1 MYYQLAMSEEV
12 MEKRKGGRT
21 ALWMVLVGIPI
32 GFTYSLVILF
42 ISPQKF
48 ESSTIVEFR
57 KPPAALAE
65 DEWSVANEVAL
76 ITTPKLFKDVS
87 EELNLSQKWEMESD
101 SVVIIL
107 RSITEVEAVDESDFQ
122 KITIRHAS
130 PDIVR
135 DLAHEIPRSYSRSKR
150 AERRLKLDLEQ
161 SIIEKQILSR
171 EDLVDDAERSLQELL
186 GNVGLVLPSGEQLER
201 TTLADFYQSHPEK
214 KNAAQAVGLEQY
226 EAAWRESASQ
236 QDHLKSL
243 QKERGRAILGETKP
257 HVAIVVHGEAVRP
270 KMAVFPNYEEGLWW
284 GLLKGLIF
292 GLVLGA
298 LTLLFFK
305 MKKGEEEVTRPRER
319 DSDSADTW

>member
-1 MYYQLAMSEEV
+1 MMDEEPIA
-12 MEKRKGGRT
+12 KRKCGRT

-32 GFTYSLVILF
+32 GFAYSLVILF
-42 ISPQKF
+42 ISPKKY

-107 RSITEVEAVDESDFQ
+107 RSMTEVEAVDESEFQ

-130 PDIVR
+130 PDIAR
-135 DLAHEIPRSYSRSKR
+135 DVAREIPKSYSRRK
-150 AERRLKLDLEQ
+150 AADRRLKLDLKQRNFEA
-161 SIIEKQILSR
+161 QILRS
-171 EDLVDDAERSLQELL
+171 EDLVDQAVRSLREML
-186 GNVGLVLPSGEQLER
+186 GDVGLGLSSGDQLER
-201 TTLADFYQSHPEK
+201 STLADFYQSHPEK
-214 KNAAQAVGLEQY
+214 KEAAQAVGLDQY
-226 EAAWRESASQ
+226 DVAWRNYASK
-236 QDHLKSL
+236 QDALKML
-243 QKERGRAILGETKP
+243 QNEKNRAILGEAES
-257 HVAIVVHGEAVRP
+257 HVRVVVHGEAVRP
-270 KMAVFPNYEEGLWW
+270 KSAVFPNYAEGLWW

-298 LTLLFFK
+298 LTLLFCK
-305 MKKGEEEVTRPRER
+305 MKKGGEERGNKPGGRK
-319 DSDSADTW
+319 SDPADTW